1 MIPPNQSKMERVLA
15 DLANEASIPKFHYI
29 KKTCQEAIEFITSP
43 NASDIPV
50 HQLRNRCLQPF
61 QMALETR
68 TKRLSNMA
76 IKGIELILQDDQ
88 FQSSLESESEED
100 WMPIQILNTVYSTP
114 HLQEDAQ
121 VEILKLLLN
130 MTFSTAWCMNSK
142 IIIEIS
148 QVYIKIFV
156 GGTISVQTAIKA
168 TITQM
173 LSCFTKRLQE
183 TVEKNKV
190 PRHGKERKDNNVMKD
205 FEPKDFVNMDCAL
218 QEVISILKFFTKKL
232 EETQNNNVT
241 SSKHSIPLLLECILT
256 ILSNSSKILTR
267 QSLFVDLLWKH
278 LCPAL
283 ISLLGT
289 PRSERSVTTPR
300 NPDEEIGRGSGCSTT
315 APNLLATTAK
325 VIYNIAVQLVRL
337 VGSVGSLR
345 PVLESLFHRM
355 LLYPPPQHRHDALKA
370 LKLLFNS
377 PRGVLDIA
385 APTASESSNSDK
397 KLSNQKSDIAFM
409 KLIIDSIQECC
420 HCNDSAVCITSVECI
435 TMLLRTLE
443 RLSKGIDIPEDV
455 VRDINSFYD
464 RQERDSKL
472 NLNIEPE
479 GTNPLNPLPP
489 TEVEPADIPKTA
501 ASDSLEGEE
510 VGGEDVEVGRGGGE
524 EEVREVSVVIVE
536 KEEEEEAEE
545 EKIDNEEDED
555 ERVDGESQQE
565 IDDAACDDD
574 DSDED
579 TCSDSSVVSHVYC
592 PPHPVQ
598 EPENLPNDTSSS
610 TSAQETLP
618 KKTAPGSTTSKA
630 FLCQKQDLAEREHAR
645 EYMGKLADLL
655 PRLMNLMSICRVDN
669 VLQEFAASFCS
680 DMVNGFPAKC
690 DESTVIVNADGIYVT
705 SIAVLSLNLKLSVK
719 NFYNPDFQGK
729 VLVTEEQFVDNVL
742 NSGLVVFLSTS
753 WLSEV
758 YKQIISTNLLENAGY
773 QFDDESPLI
782 SMLTDIDGLDSHELC
797 GQILMDARTTC
808 STLLSDDDDDEEEE
822 ERDEEVDSIR
832 RGENRREGGHTR
844 RERPSKDAVMAGKRL
859 AKRILSTCWD
869 GMLDVLAVL
878 LNGKSSCGITSS
890 LALMLGTEGARE
902 ESMKARE
909 AICQSLTG
917 LQKAAKLCCILGL
930 QKRCAAVFALLASS
944 SCVIEERS
952 VLHDR
957 KLPLKAPILPNRQ
970 KLVRLHAAHILSMDV
985 VMLIGLE
992 MGSHASDCWKHI
1004 FRCCSH
1010 IAWLEHTY
1018 FSAGNNQSSLPKVH
1032 HEQPVMSIP
1041 NADGSYNC
1049 DPEMYMTS
1057 MVPVM
1062 PVAPTISV
1070 HELTRLSKVEAG
1082 WESALSG
1089 GGVLSASHA
1098 AKALCGLSQEVDR
1111 LFEDAAQ
1118 KLNLQALVSF
1128 LSELCTASHHQLVQL
1143 STINDDEEI
1152 INVAIKLPTNA
1163 LLLYRLQEVLMKVL
1177 HTGRPLLHL
1186 VQAFNAVSTHLVEAA
1201 GNRERRISKMAVTCM
1216 HDYITSV
1223 LSTHTEK
1230 PHFHVNE
1237 LLCKG
1242 FESLFSMDICDGDV
1256 QDQVVCSIC
1265 ELVEACTAEI
1275 RSGWRPL
1282 FAALQAVKIEYTLNE
1297 EINESRQRHIAAVLD
1312 VFEVFLNTDN
1322 ILVFANAA
1330 VDCILCL
1337 LKYVRG
1343 PGEFEC
1349 SSDGDSDSGSDF
1361 ATNDCTENLCLPA
1374 LNYLKQ
1380 CCHMLASMW
1389 KMPQSPIF
1397 NSAHRIQVGF
1407 LQEIVDPNISNM
1419 DFELFK
1425 QNFSSVDSTTTTTK
1439 TPTSTT
1445 TTNSSESKSN
1455 IPQGENLADPVV
1467 ASQPE
1472 MASNRDRR
1480 NSPTDSH
1487 SITSQDSGLDV
1498 PTTEKLGLMENLRC
1512 EDRVNLYQMIS
1523 LESLDNHCGLL
1534 HVWFLI
1540 LDGLASAT
1548 AVCPRTY
1555 QPQTMEMLFELL
1567 RETTKTPGPTF
1578 SMFCVNNLLL
1588 PTLQSWLR
1596 RSYHNQTYW
1605 ETGSTNFKLCCGL
1618 TTDLLVEFVLEFSD
1632 DHKNEKMLETM
1643 LYKLFIVLI
1652 ECVAQPVEVISRLG
1666 CSCIRH
1672 IVLASG
1678 HCFTEGMWQVTID
1691 SFEKAFEVTTYSLRQ
1706 LMMLFHQNSENFY
1719 GDIGQVKVATRK
1731 DCTPIALERLRQLAQ
1746 QVFLLDSQIQGGGH
1760 NLSCNSYS
1768 DVDTDKSYIFLLYP
1782 PVHDANSNPEHL
1794 VTRVPFR
1801 NLVVG
1806 LLSHQLLLQTV
1817 GSILLQLQTS
1827 TEPDSGVRNCADNN
1841 NTTHSST
1848 EQQQQHQQQPQ
1859 SMSSPSSAPPSAT
1872 SSPSSSN
1879 SSSPLPGM
1887 LPYLST
1893 RNVAKVLDCLYM
1905 SYHIACDFDS
1915 RPGLKFLIQKVAQT
1929 DVAANLYKQAGAS
1942 MVFYIHTLIEIC
1954 SSVSPL
1960 QLDTTRNLLKQM
1972 STSFL
1977 NNRQACITRAQT
1989 VTKDISSN
1997 VEIFLFLLQSICDEL
2012 CQTYVDMTLDE
2023 ETTTC
2028 VDRLSEQPLVFLI
2041 AKPDELSDITG
2052 STESKKMNKS
2062 PSFKGSLYHPTTSPV
2077 ATQPAEA
2084 PFGSDSKT
2092 AATRDDPISPSKS
2105 TSEEDKDHPDVTN
2118 TLKSKK
2124 EKRAEREGRVY
2135 TVATDKFIKNLMTE
2149 YKKRKQQHSM
2159 PAFVKAT
2166 KVDQSKHSEATVPP
2180 TPREPVAQEIEK
2192 QQKFS
2197 IMKDSEAHLKSWTEL
2212 LCAILRLFQELPDH
2226 KFYALLPTVFNC
2238 LNQLVCHSREQ
2249 RLNDALAQWL
2259 HRVGH
2264 LVGINPL

>member
-1 MIPPNQSKMERVLA
+1 MIPPNQSRMERVLA

-29 KKTCQEAIEFITSP
+29 KKTCQEAIEFISSP

-68 TKRLSNMA
+68 TKRLSNLA

-88 FQSSLESESEED
+88 FQSNLESESEED

-190 PRHGKERKDNNVMKD
+190 PRHGKEKKDNNVMKD
-205 FEPKDFVNMDCAL
+205 FEPKDYVNMDCAL

-256 ILSNSSKILTR
+256 ILSNSSKILT
-267 QSLFVDLLWKH
+267 KH

-385 APTASESSNSDK
+385 APTASESTNSEK

-455 VRDINSFYD
+455 VKDINSFYD
-464 RQERDSKL
+464 RQERDSKH
-472 NLNIEPE
+472 NSNIEHE
-479 GTNPLNPLPP
+479 GTNPLP
-489 TEVEPADIPKTA
+489 TDVEPADVLKTA
-501 ASDSLEGEE
+501 TSDSFEGEE
-510 VGGEDVEVGRGGGE
+510 VGGEVAEVGVEDAEVGGGGGGE
-524 EEVREVSVVIVE
+524 EVSVVIVE
-536 KEEEEEAEE
+536 KEEEEE

-565 IDDAACDDD
+565 IDDAACDDN

-579 TCSDSSVVSHVYC
+579 SCSDSSVVSHVYC

-598 EPENLPNDTSSS
+598 EPGNLPNDTSSS
-610 TSAQETLP
+610 KAAQETLT
-618 KKTAPGSTTSKA
+618 KKTAPNSTTSKA

-645 EYMGKLADLL
+645 EYMNKLADLL

-680 DMVNGFPAKC
+680 DMVNGFPPKC

-719 NFYNPDFQGK
+719 NFYKPDFQGK
-729 VLVTEEQFVDNVL
+729 VFVTEEQFVDNVL

-758 YKQIISTNLLENAGY
+758 YKQIISTDLLENAGY

-797 GQILMDARTTC
+797 GQILMDARSTC

-822 ERDEEVDSIR
+822 EVDEEVDSIR
-832 RGENRREGGHTR
+832 RGENRREAGHSR

-1143 STINDDEEI
+1143 STISDDGEI

-1397 NSAHRIQVGF
+1397 NSAHRYVNKHFSVNLLPVQICLKKNLN
-1407 LQEIVDPNISNM
+1407 LQE
-1419 DFELFK
+1419 
-1425 QNFSSVDSTTTTTK
+1425 
-1439 TPTSTT
+1439 
-1445 TTNSSESKSN
+1445 
-1455 IPQGENLADPVV
+1455 
-1467 ASQPE
+1467 
-1472 MASNRDRR
+1472 
-1480 NSPTDSH
+1480 
-1487 SITSQDSGLDV
+1487 
-1498 PTTEKLGLMENLRC
+1498 C
-1512 EDRVNLYQMIS
+1512 
-1523 LESLDNHCGLL
+1523 
-1534 HVWFLI
+1534 
-1540 LDGLASAT
+1540 
-1548 AVCPRTY
+1548 
-1555 QPQTMEMLFELL
+1555 
-1567 RETTKTPGPTF
+1567 PTF

-1605 ETGSTNFKLCCGL
+1605 EAGSTNFKLCCGL

-1643 LYKLFIVLI
+1643 LCKLFIVLI

-1746 QVFLLDSQIQGGGH
+1746 Q
-1760 NLSCNSYS
+1760 
-1768 DVDTDKSYIFLLYP
+1768 
-1782 PVHDANSNPEHL
+1782 
-1794 VTRVPFR
+1794 
-1801 NLVVG
+1801 
-1806 LLSHQLLLQTV
+1806 
-1817 GSILLQLQTS
+1817 
-1827 TEPDSGVRNCADNN
+1827 
-1841 NTTHSST
+1841 
-1848 EQQQQHQQQPQ
+1848 
-1859 SMSSPSSAPPSAT
+1859 
-1872 SSPSSSN
+1872 
-1879 SSSPLPGM
+1879 
-1887 LPYLST
+1887 
-1893 RNVAKVLDCLYM
+1893 
-1905 SYHIACDFDS
+1905 
-1915 RPGLKFLIQKVAQT
+1915 
-1929 DVAANLYKQAGAS
+1929 
-1942 MVFYIHTLIEIC
+1942 
-1954 SSVSPL
+1954 
-1960 QLDTTRNLLKQM
+1960 
-1972 STSFL
+1972 
-1977 NNRQACITRAQT
+1977 
-1989 VTKDISSN
+1989 
-1997 VEIFLFLLQSICDEL
+1997 
-2012 CQTYVDMTLDE
+2012 
-2023 ETTTC
+2023 
-2028 VDRLSEQPLVFLI
+2028 
-2041 AKPDELSDITG
+2041 
-2052 STESKKMNKS
+2052 
-2062 PSFKGSLYHPTTSPV
+2062 
-2077 ATQPAEA
+2077 
-2084 PFGSDSKT
+2084 
-2092 AATRDDPISPSKS
+2092 
-2105 TSEEDKDHPDVTN
+2105 
-2118 TLKSKK
+2118 
-2124 EKRAEREGRVY
+2124 
-2135 TVATDKFIKNLMTE
+2135 
-2149 YKKRKQQHSM
+2149 
-2159 PAFVKAT
+2159 
-2166 KVDQSKHSEATVPP
+2166 
-2180 TPREPVAQEIEK
+2180 
-2192 QQKFS
+2192 
-2197 IMKDSEAHLKSWTEL
+2197 
-2212 LCAILRLFQELPDH
+2212 
-2226 KFYALLPTVFNC
+2226 
-2238 LNQLVCHSREQ
+2238 
-2249 RLNDALAQWL
+2249 
-2259 HRVGH
+2259 
-2264 LVGINPL
+2264 